1 MPLKDNLLENDV
13 FDGCEALS
21 QVDLVGIHKTISS
34 LLLDSSR
41 NEMDDEID
49 SINRNLPNTY
59 PIEKTDAILQW
70 MGSVL
75 EWIEHYRSEHYA
87 LLKKNMTQLELAL
100 WKVNLHEEEEEKE
113 QEEQPPKKAKL
124 EEECDKAST
133 ETEADA
139 LDANLQNVETARQR
153 ARVTCGAN
161 LIIPH
166 VISFLNDEDVFP
178 TLNHN

>member
-1 MPLKDNLLENDV
+1 
-13 FDGCEALS
+13 
-21 QVDLVGIHKTISS
+21 
-34 LLLDSSR
+34 
-41 NEMDDEID
+41 
-49 SINRNLPNTY
+49 
-59 PIEKTDAILQW
+59 
-70 MGSVL
+70 
-75 EWIEHYRSEHYA
+75 
-87 LLKKNMTQLELAL
+87 MTQLELAL